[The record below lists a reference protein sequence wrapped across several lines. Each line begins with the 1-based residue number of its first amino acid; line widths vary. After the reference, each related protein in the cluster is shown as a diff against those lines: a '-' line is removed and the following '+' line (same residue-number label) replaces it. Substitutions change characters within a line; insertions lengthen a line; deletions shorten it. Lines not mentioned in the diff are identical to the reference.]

1 VLRVTSNLRPWLA
14 WSAGR
19 LVNDTQKTRAAYALL
34 EMRQESGGGCG
45 SREAQAARDTE
56 QFALNNSNA
65 TYRMH

>member
-1 VLRVTSNLRPWLA
+1 
-14 WSAGR
+14 
-19 LVNDTQKTRAAYALL
+19 
-34 EMRQESGGGCG
+34 MRQESGGGCG